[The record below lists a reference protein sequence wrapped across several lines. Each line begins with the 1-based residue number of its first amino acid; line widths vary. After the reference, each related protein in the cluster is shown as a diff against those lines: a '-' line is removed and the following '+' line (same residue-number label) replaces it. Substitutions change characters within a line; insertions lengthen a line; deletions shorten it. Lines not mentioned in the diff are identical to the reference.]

1 MKYKSINY
9 LNDYLNDI
17 MNNECNNIIEQVC
30 KKYNLNIDEIKNE
43 IYNKNFI
50 ENNKSK
56 INNIINKYIRCLGLI
71 KSGCQCLRSRQNGY
85 NYCKIHQ
92 KTLKF
97 GKKFMY

>member
-9 LNDYLNDI
+9 LNNSLNNI
-17 MNNECNNIIEQVC
+17 INNECDNIIEKVC
-30 KKYNLNIDEIKNE
+30 DKYNLDIDEIKNE
-43 IYNKNFI
+43 IYDEDFF
-50 ENNKSK
+50 ENNKTNVS
-56 INNIINKYIRCLGLI
+56 NIINKDIRCLGLI

-97 GKKFMY
+97 GKKIIY

>member
-9 LNDYLNDI
+9 LNGHL
-17 MNNECNNIIEQVC
+17 NNIINIECDNIIKEVC
-30 KKYNLNIDEIKNE
+30 NKYNLNIDEIKDE
-43 IYNKNFI
+43 IYNPQFL
-50 ENNKSK
+50 EDNKLK
-56 INNIINKYIRCLGLI
+56 INNIINKHIRCLGLI

-97 GKKFMY
+97 GKKFI